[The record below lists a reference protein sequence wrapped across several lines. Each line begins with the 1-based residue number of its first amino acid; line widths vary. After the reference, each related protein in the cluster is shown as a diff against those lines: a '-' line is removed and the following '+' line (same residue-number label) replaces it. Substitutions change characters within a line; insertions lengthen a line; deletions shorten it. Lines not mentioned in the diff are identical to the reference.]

1 MPRNDGMQP
10 TGNRPVRLL
19 GGVWFLAGWF
29 PAATAKRWVA
39 RDKNGYKEDVTRPFI
54 RIVALL
60 VFSAIFPHLAV
71 ADWQYTRWGM
81 TADQI
86 VTASNGAARKLAG
99 TEQEV
104 QSGATFTAL
113 AVATFKTGPF
123 DFAVSFRA
131 DKGGNTLKT
140 VRLTLGNRYQYQDLS
155 NAFSAK
161 YGRGEVLP
169 KEANGAIERVRW
181 QTKTETIVLQRVTY
195 PMDLGTN
202 VSVDYEKPLAN
213 LDL

>member
-1 MPRNDGMQP
+1 VKGARNSHTM
-10 TGNRPVRLL
+10 VSII
-19 GGVWFLAGWF
+19 
-29 PAATAKRWVA
+29 KRWVV
-39 RDKNGYKEDVTRPFI
+39 RKNGYKDDVMRPFV

-60 VFSAIFPHLAV
+60 LFSAIFPHFAV

-86 VTASNGAARKLAG
+86 VAASNGAAKKLAG
-99 TEQEV
+99 TEQEAK
-104 QSGATFTAL
+104 SGATFTAL
-113 AVATFKTGPF
+113 AVGTFKTGPF

-140 VRLTLGNRYQYQDLS
+140 VRLTLNNRYQYLDLS
-155 NAFSAK
+155 NALSTK

-169 KEANGAIERVRW
+169 KEGDGAIERVRW
-181 QTKTETIVLQRVTY
+181 QTTTETIVLQRVIY
-195 PMDLGTN
+195 PMDLGTI

-213 LDL
+213 LGL